1 MADLSHP
8 EATPELDNNPERR
21 RGDRLEGSAERG
33 GVSEGEHVRQ
43 GGWVLEKES
52 DIGLERKVVGFQD
65 KMNKGLGGRK
75 HRYLWL
81 TAVHINRTGAVSY
94 QRYASNEASL
104 ARPHPALG
112 MAPHQ
117 LVHARARLCTHLQH
131 HTYVPDSHLSPV
143 AR

>member
-1 MADLSHP
+1 MADLSLP

-33 GVSEGEHVRQ
+33 GVLEGEHVRQ

-104 ARPHPALG
+104 ARPHPAWVWLPTSQYTHG
-112 MAPHQ
+112 LDCAP
-117 LVHARARLCTHLQH
+117 ACSTT
-131 HTYVPDSHLSPV
+131 HTYLIVI
-143 AR
+143 